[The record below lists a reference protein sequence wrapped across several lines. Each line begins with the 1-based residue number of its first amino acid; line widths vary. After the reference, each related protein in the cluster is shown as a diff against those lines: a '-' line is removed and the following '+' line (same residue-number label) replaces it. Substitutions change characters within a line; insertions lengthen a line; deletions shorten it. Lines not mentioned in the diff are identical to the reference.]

1 MNSAIY
7 LGAVRHRRYTP
18 SEHRFSYP
26 MYMLALDLDE
36 IELVESQINVFS
48 SKKFRPLRFNRND
61 YLGDFDLP
69 LKQAVMNKI
78 DELGGDSAAINKVI
92 MLGQVRCFGLYFSP
106 VNFFFCY
113 QGNEAVYMLAEVRN
127 TPWNERHCYLVDI
140 NEPKQTKKQF
150 HVSPFMDLDM
160 DYRWQIKPPQD
171 FLKVHIENWKKEL
184 WFDATLRL
192 KRQTLTNKNIKTV
205 LFQWPLM
212 TFIILKNIYLQAFKL
227 YKKKVPF
234 YSHS

>member
-150 HVSPFMDLDM
+150 HVSPFMELDM

-171 FLKVHIENWKKEL
+171 FLK
-184 WFDATLRL
+184 
-192 KRQTLTNKNIKTV
+192 
-205 LFQWPLM
+205 
-212 TFIILKNIYLQAFKL
+212 
-227 YKKKVPF
+227 
-234 YSHS
+234 